1 MSSFLLVL
9 HANVRNLDEVTFARD
24 GQKNRLV
31 SKVVFYVE
39 INWTPNWSEP
49 FIRCDH
55 CSSARGGSQSHAEQ
69 KGKNENYR
77 DNTTR

>member
-1 MSSFLLVL
+1 MLVL

-39 INWTPNWSEP
+39 ITL
-49 FIRCDH
+49 D
-55 CSSARGGSQSHAEQ
+55 A
-69 KGKNENYR
+69 KLV
-77 DNTTR
+77 